1 MKRRNSKGYG
11 KKSHGE
17 SATARM
23 RENIENQLKRILNEL
38 QDLEEMR
45 DELEDDEY
53 AESKAESM
61 QELKE
66 FEASLKEMTEGNMD
80 LVSDLSR
87 IQLAIRATVKSAFKT
102 PEVIRLFAQKHPEK
116 LRGRLNTLKRDL
128 KLKKIS
134 QDVFNE
140 KASEILVA
148 LRKLGEKLDDEE
160 SDLIDRNKGLKK
172 LFQAAST
179 TIGGDTEKDVIS
191 VAKSSIKNSS
201 SSY

>member
-17 SATARM
+17 NATARM
-23 RENIENQLKRILNEL
+23 KENIENQLKRILNEL

-45 DELEDDEY
+45 DELDDEEY
-53 AESKAESM
+53 IESKADAM
-61 QELKE
+61 KELTE

-116 LRGRLNTLKRDL
+116 LRARLHTLKRDL

-134 QDVFNE
+134 QDIFNE
-140 KASEILVA
+140 KASEVLVA

-160 SDLIDRNKGLKK
+160 SALIDRNKSLKK
-172 LFQAAST
+172 LFQKAST
-179 TIGGDTEKDVIS
+179 NIDEDVIS
-191 VAKSSIKNSS
+191 VATGDIKKNSTR
-201 SSY
+201 

>member
-201 SSY
+201 SS